1 MPKMPNIKE
10 FYLFMYRHQWLL
22 YLIVLDL
29 VNLWLRSFWV
39 VILNRYQAADVRQIH
54 SQLI

>member
-1 MPKMPNIKE
+1 MPNIKE